1 MTFGDDLVTTFAGWL
16 AEQFERQ
23 DQVGEL
29 ARLWKGMS
37 PGRVSSVPKVTEMLQ
52 AQAERAT
59 LPWVPEALAA
69 TIEEYRVWK
78 VNPEAASVASP
89 ATRSQLDRIEYMLSR
104 IIDALGIPMIEE
116 VVDSPDA
123 DVTDIDTGKPVLVPH
138 IGAAGLEMKPSR
150 HPILPDR
157 PYHNLEEL
165 EAGVREAT
173 GSPDWAKLYS
183 YADHDLPEGTE
194 IGEIA
199 E

>member
-1 MTFGDDLVTTFAGWL
+1 MTTFAGWL

-52 AQAERAT
+52 AQAERDT
-59 LPWVPEALAA
+59 LPWVPGALAA

-78 VNPEAASVASP
+78 VNPEAASIASP
-89 ATRSQLDRIEYMLSR
+89 QTRSQLDRIEYMLGKLL
-104 IIDALGIPMIEE
+104 DALGVPLLAE

-123 DVTDIDTGKPVLVPH
+123 DVHDIDTGKVMVPH
-138 IGAAGLEMKPSR
+138 IGAAGLEM
-150 HPILPDR
+150 
-157 PYHNLEEL
+157 
-165 EAGVREAT
+165 RESQLAEVLDAS
-173 GSPDWAKLYS
+173 GKPDWAKLYS